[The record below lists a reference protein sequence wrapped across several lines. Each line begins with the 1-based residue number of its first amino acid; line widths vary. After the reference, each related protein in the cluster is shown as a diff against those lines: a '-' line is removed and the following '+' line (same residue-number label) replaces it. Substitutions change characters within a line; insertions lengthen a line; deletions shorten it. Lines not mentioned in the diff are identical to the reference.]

1 MSWLRAVM
9 LLALIVWIGGIIF
22 FAFVLAPTVFTVLP
36 THELACNV
44 VNPSLRSLHWMGL
57 ASGLLFLLCSVFHNR
72 IRYAQSRVFSASH
85 ILLAIMLVL
94 TLISQFSISPRME
107 SLRNDMGVIDNV
119 PFSDARR
126 IEFNRLHAW
135 STTDESGVLLLGLVV
150 IVLTSRR
157 FS

>member
-36 THELACNV
+36 THELAGNV
-44 VNPSLRSLHWMGL
+44 VNPSLKSLHWMGL
-57 ASGLLFLLCSVFHNR
+57 VSGLIFLLCSLLHNR
-72 IRYAQSRVFSASH
+72 IRYAQFRIFSATH
-85 ILLAIMLVL
+85 LLLAIMLVL
-94 TLISQFSISPRME
+94 TLISQFGISPRME
-107 SLRNDMGVIDNV
+107 ALRNDMGVIDNV
-119 PFSDARR
+119 PFSDGRR
-126 IEFNRLHAW
+126 IEFNRLHTW

-150 IVLTSRR
+150 VVLTSRR